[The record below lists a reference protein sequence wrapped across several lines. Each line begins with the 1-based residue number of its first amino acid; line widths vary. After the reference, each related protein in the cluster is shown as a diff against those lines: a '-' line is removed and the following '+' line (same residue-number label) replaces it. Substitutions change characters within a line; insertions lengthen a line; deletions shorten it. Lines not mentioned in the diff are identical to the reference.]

1 MTVHVP
7 DLSRSSLYHETSK
20 GSNKNDST
28 GLNLTVISPSLEPQ
42 GTMRSTKRARIV
54 GVALELYYSKI
65 AFLPVGSK
73 MDFCEFCVV
82 WAGQDGNM
90 YKEEEED
97 DEDDDKHSLEPVDHG
112 SEGKKGRIPLP
123 WELLQPVLRILG
135 HCMMGPSKHKALYDA
150 ACVACRSLYAR
161 SLHDINPKAILAT
174 RSLLKLGKMKLDL
187 HDDLEDFTEL
197 TMTNVITL

>member
-97 DEDDDKHSLEPVDHG
+97 DEDD
-112 SEGKKGRIPLP
+112 GKF
-123 WELLQPVLRILG
+123 VLIE
-135 HCMMGPSKHKALYDA
+135 
-150 ACVACRSLYAR
+150 
-161 SLHDINPKAILAT
+161 
-174 RSLLKLGKMKLDL
+174 SLLPANVYAKCGKL
-187 HDDLEDFTEL
+187 
-197 TMTNVITL
+197 VIG